1 MVKMNS
7 KQETHFNQARA
18 SLQQAISWYSSF
30 RRHGNSPPD
39 DRLQTAVRQD
49 LKSLQEALDKLN
61 RKVIRISA
69 FGLVSCG
76 KSSLINALLGE
87 EVVATGPL
95 HGVTQSLTIVKW
107 NPGADSGIKVELID
121 TPGLDEI
128 AGEARAKMAR
138 DIAQKSDLILFVVAG
153 DITRTEYQAL
163 CNLRST
169 QKPLILVFNK
179 VDLYPN
185 KDRETIYRQ
194 LQQLNAANSGLL
206 DTDDLI
212 STNEIVMVSA
222 KPQPVQVRVESEAG
236 ESNTVWEDCEPQVEE
251 LKAAI
256 YSILAEEA
264 QSLLALNAL
273 VQGRDAEARIAQK
286 TVELRQQEAQAI
298 IWRYARYKAIAVA
311 TNPLPLLDVAGGLV
325 ADLALIRSLSKL
337 YGLPI
342 TTYEAGNL
350 LRRIAASS
358 GALLLSEIGSN
369 LFLLILG
376 FGKSSAMFSSA
387 FESTGAFTAYAVVG
401 ATQGAIAGY
410 SSFVI
415 GRVAQVYLEKGCTWG
430 DLGPSTLI
438 NQILAQIEPN
448 TIIYRLRQE
457 LFQK

>member
-1 MVKMNS
+1 MNSNS
-7 KQETHFNQARA
+7 KQEAHYNQARA

-30 RRHGNSPPD
+30 RRHGNSPPS
-39 DRLQTAVRQD
+39 DRLQTAVRED
-49 LKSLQEALDKLN
+49 LQSLKGALDKLDS
-61 RKVIRISA
+61 KLIRISA

-107 NPGADSGIKVELID
+107 DPLADNGIQVELID

-128 AGEARAKMAR
+128 AGETRARMAR
-138 DIAQKSDLILFVVAG
+138 EIAQKSDLILFVVAG

-163 CNLRST
+163 YNLRST

-179 VDLYPN
+179 VDLYPD
-185 KDRETIYRQ
+185 KDRQTIYSQ
-194 LQQLNAANSGLL
+194 LQKLNAANSGTNL
-206 DTDDLI
+206 TEI
-212 STNEIVMVSA
+212 VSPNEIVMVSA
-222 KPQPVQVRVESEAG
+222 KPQPVQVRVESSDG
-236 ESNTVWEDCEPQVEE
+236 MSNTVWENSEPQIDE

-273 VQGRDAEARIAQK
+273 VQARDAEVKIAQK
-286 TVELRQQEAQAI
+286 TIELCQDAAQKI
-298 IWRYARYKAIAVA
+298 IWKYVRYKAIAVA
-311 TNPLPLLDVAGGLV
+311 VNPIPIVDLAGGLV

-337 YGLPI
+337 YGLPL

-350 LRRIAASS
+350 LRRIVASS
-358 GALLLSEIGSN
+358 GALLLGEIGSN
-369 LFLLILG
+369 LFLG
-376 FGKSSAMFSSA
+376 VGKSGAILSSA
-387 FESTGAFTAYAVVG
+387 FESTGAFTVFAGTASV
-401 ATQGAIAGY
+401 QGAIAGY
-410 SSFVI
+410 SSFII
-415 GRVAQVYLEKGCTWG
+415 GRVAQVYLEQGCTWG

-438 NQILAQIEPN
+438 NQIVAQVEPN

-457 LFQK
+457 LWQQ